1 MLLSAKNRFLYIYVL
16 VIFFVNKN
24 IVIVTS
30 ISFIYNAFYLKL
42 VVCQLKNVKA
52 FLKLNI

>member
-24 IVIVTS
+24 IVIFTS